1 MFTSLYGLQCCSK
14 KKQVLALSSCIVR
27 LPRRNDLY
35 PKYLFLTWINSHL
48 PRCHFLQASDFF
60 AKLCQARRSAKAFSV
75 IIYSKQGDLVLTS
88 PIAVHKPQG
97 VTSADVIRTLQ
108 KHFNPSKTFKPWLEE
123 ERERR
128 NRESGLQRK
137 RRRHQRLE
145 VKIGHGGTL
154 DPLATGVLIT
164 GIGKGTKSLQDF
176 LACTKSYETVVTFG
190 AETDTYDCLGKVVRR
205 APYEHITREAV
216 EKALEKFRGNI
227 MQQPPIFS
235 ALRVNGKKLYE
246 YAREGKMPPVEIKH
260 RPVEVL
266 SMEIVEWY
274 EPGTHNYQLPQEE
287 MTGNEKAVAEQLL
300 DQGASA
306 SAPVE
311 GEATKGDP
319 EASSSTKRKSP
330 PPADE
335 AKDDSAEATKKQKVS
350 ETEAAPAASE
360 PSAPEPAATEAPA
373 KPEQLK
379 PQPPAVK
386 IKMTVTSGFY
396 VRSLAHDLGKALGS
410 CGLMSEL
417 VRSRQGDF
425 ELSPEKVL
433 EYKDLEAGEE
443 VWGPK
448 VEKFLQDWENK
459 RAAKA
464 EAEAEA
470 TAQ

>member
-1 MFTSLYGLQCCSK
+1 
-14 KKQVLALSSCIVR
+14 
-27 LPRRNDLY
+27 
-35 PKYLFLTWINSHL
+35 
-48 PRCHFLQASDFF
+48 
-60 AKLCQARRSAKAFSV
+60 
-75 IIYSKQGDLVLTS
+75 
-88 PIAVHKPQG
+88 
-97 VTSADVIRTLQ
+97 VTSADVIRNLQ
-108 KHFNPSKTFKPWLEE
+108 RHFNPSKTFRPWLEE
-123 ERERR
+123 ERDRR
-128 NRESGLQRK
+128 NRESGFQRK

-190 AETDTYDCLGKVVRR
+190 AETDTFDCLGKVVRR

-216 EKALEKFRGNI
+216 EKALGQFRGNI

-246 YAREGKMPPVEIKH
+246 YAREGKLPPVEIKH

-266 SMEIVEWY
+266 DMEIVEWY
-274 EPGTHNYQLPQEE
+274 ESGSHNFQLPKEE
-287 MTGNEKAVAEQLL
+287 MSGDEKAVAEKLL

-306 SAPVE
+306 AAPAE
-311 GEATKGDP
+311 GEVEAAKEDP

-335 AKDDSAEATKKQKVS
+335 TKDETAEAAKKQKVS
-350 ETEAAPAASE
+350 ETEAAPAAPAASE
-360 PSAPEPAATEAPA
+360 PSASEPGTETPA
-373 KPEQLK
+373 EPEQPK
-379 PQPPAVK
+379 YQPPAVK

-396 VRSLAHDLGKALGS
+396 VRSLAHDLGKAVGS

-443 VWGPK
+443 VWAPK
-448 VEKFLQDWENK
+448 VERFLKEWEEK

-464 EAEAEA
+464 LEDANAE
-470 TAQ
+470 